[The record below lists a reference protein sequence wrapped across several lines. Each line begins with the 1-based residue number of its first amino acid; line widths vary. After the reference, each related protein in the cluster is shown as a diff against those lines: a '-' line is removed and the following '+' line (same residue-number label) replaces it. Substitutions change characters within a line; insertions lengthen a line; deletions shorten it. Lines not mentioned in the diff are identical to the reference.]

1 MKKITIDQIHGWG
14 ACNRGP
20 HQKYGK
26 PALVKL
32 FGGNSITPLALSR
45 LRIPIADRFWVLLH
59 EGVLSR
65 KNLRLFMADCAEHVL
80 HIFEK
85 RRPKDDRP
93 RKAIQGARDFAED
106 RINFKESTNPAH
118 TSWKINLKRFAK
130 PIAAAAVIVLA
141 ITIFFNASV
150 AEAIDLDQVYKALR
164 RAKNVHVSTYTP
176 DNSIPISE
184 RWVSRE
190 SNLMLF
196 KRSDEWVLWDVGE
209 KLMRSRSV
217 SQQTVKTTT
226 IQKDALTKIEK
237 IIAAPVGLSPFDN
250 TSGISVNAKWHKLS
264 DLPDSTLS
272 EGIAAY
278 DLIWVSKSSHGDPVY
293 NKWRCFIE
301 SDTKLPKKIEAWEK
315 MADEEYKLATTAEF
329 D

>member
-106 RINFKESTNPAH
+106 RINFKELIALPSPPAAAEAAEAV
-118 TSWKINLKRFAK
+118 SAY
-130 PIAAAAVIVLA
+130 AAAAA
-141 ITIFFNASV
+141 ADASSS
-150 AEAIDLDQVYKALR
+150 AAAASFAL
-164 RAKNVHVSTYTP
+164 
-176 DNSIPISE
+176 
-184 RWVSRE
+184 
-190 SNLMLF
+190 F
-196 KRSDEWVLWDVGE
+196 
-209 KLMRSRSV
+209 
-217 SQQTVKTTT
+217 
-226 IQKDALTKIEK
+226 
-237 IIAAPVGLSPFDN
+237 
-250 TSGISVNAKWHKLS
+250 
-264 DLPDSTLS
+264 
-272 EGIAAY
+272 
-278 DLIWVSKSSHGDPVY
+278 
-293 NKWRCFIE
+293 CFVR
-301 SDTKLPKKIEAWEK
+301 
-315 MADEEYKLATTAEF
+315 YH
-329 D
+329 